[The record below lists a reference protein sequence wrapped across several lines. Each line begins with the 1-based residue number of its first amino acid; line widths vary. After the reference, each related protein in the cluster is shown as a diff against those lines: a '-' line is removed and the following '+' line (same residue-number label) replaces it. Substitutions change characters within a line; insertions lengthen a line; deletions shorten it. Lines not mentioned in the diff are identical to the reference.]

1 MIQEPLPA
9 WIVDQSRAVQA
20 TAGAHPSLPPI
31 TFFELNDQRS
41 LTASAGLSNLPNH
54 CLINGLRADFTHS
67 AIELI
72 SAQSICR
79 VKAS

>member
-20 TAGAHPSLPPI
+20 TAGTPRHYRPSP
-31 TFFELNDQRS
+31 FFELNDQRL

-67 AIELI
+67 AI
-72 SAQSICR
+72 
-79 VKAS
+79 